1 MYKLTSSTM
10 IIRTDDG
17 ACISADP
24 ANRDYAAY
32 QSWISAGNTPEP
44 ADVPTVIAP
53 QSVTRRQGRL
63 ALLEVDKLDQVEAFI
78 DAIVDPIERRAA
90 QIEYEADT
98 WDRGNPRLQ
107 SLWTGMGGTEAE
119 LDALFVSASKR

>member
-1 MYKLTSSTM
+1 MYKITGTNITRLSDNAL
-10 IIRTDDG
+10 IPPN
-17 ACISADP
+17 P
-24 ANRDYAAY
+24 ANRDYAQYLVWVA
-32 QSWISAGNTPEP
+32 AGNTPEP
-44 ADVPTVIAP
+44 ADVPTVIVP